1 MQYPLYVNRTRST
14 GLHAHFPDFPGVDLI
29 GQSIAEIKRNAPHVV
44 EQAYDGSELPIAP
57 PTRDTELRALET
69 VGEDG
74 IWMYVNIDLSRVTST
89 AVELQFTV
97 SDSLLR
103 CVDAAAQARQITRA
117 EFFSLAAAR
126 ELQRE
131 PANAGPRTRPYR
143 RQAGPGSGRSHA
155 GNTFRRAPTRGK

>member
-74 IWMYVNIDLSRVTST
+74 IWVYVNIDLARVTST
-89 AVELQFTV
+89 AVELQFSV
-97 SDSLLR
+97 PDSLL
-103 CVDAAAQARQITRA
+103 CCIDAAAQARQITRA

-131 PANAGPRTRPYR
+131 QTTQAPVAAIIAGKRTTLHIV
-143 RQAGPGSGRSHA
+143 SKS
-155 GNTFRRAPTRGK
+155 